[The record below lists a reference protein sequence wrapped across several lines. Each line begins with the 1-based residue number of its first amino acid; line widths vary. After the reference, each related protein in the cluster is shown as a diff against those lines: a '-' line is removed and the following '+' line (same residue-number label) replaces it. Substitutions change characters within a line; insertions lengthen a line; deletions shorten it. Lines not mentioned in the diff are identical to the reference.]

1 MGGREKVKLRNN
13 KFSLKSGHT
22 LCSKRKNMSEVDL
35 ILIATNNGD
44 QIKQTGYK
52 RKETSNTNDT
62 LHPTLPSEH
71 HKPQNPH

>member
-1 MGGREKVKLRNN
+1 
-13 KFSLKSGHT
+13 
-22 LCSKRKNMSEVDL
+22 MSEVDL

-52 RKETSNTNDT
+52 REETSNTNDT
-62 LHPTLPSEH
+62 LQPTLPSEH